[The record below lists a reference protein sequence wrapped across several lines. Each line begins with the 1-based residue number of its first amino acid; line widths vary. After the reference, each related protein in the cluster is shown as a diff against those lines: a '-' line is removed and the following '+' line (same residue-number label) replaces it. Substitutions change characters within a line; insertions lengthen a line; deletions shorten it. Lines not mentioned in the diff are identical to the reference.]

1 MLQEDI
7 TVSTSVKNI
16 SVSINDT
23 EIIRKVEFKRY
34 EILENLEIQES
45 SKESY
50 DEVRQEKTVSIN
62 THLNERII
70 VESFKQLVGRVI
82 SLEENSFIA
91 NLEDIKEHSTRKIA
105 KFNIQAIKIVN
116 KELLKEGAVFYWT
129 VGLFR
134 NSKTKELRKKSEI
147 IIKRPLK
154 INVDFIDAYA
164 EEEAERLY
172 NGISWLD

>member
-1 MLQEDI
+1 MQQEDI
-7 TVSTSVKNI
+7 TISTHIKNI
-16 SVSINDT
+16 STSINES
-23 EIIRKVEFKRY
+23 EIIRRIESTRY
-34 EILENLEIQES
+34 EILEKLEIQES

-62 THLNERII
+62 MRLNEHTT

-82 SLEENSFIA
+82 SLEENFFIA
-91 NLEDIKEHSTRKIA
+91 NLEDIKEISTQKIA
-105 KFNIQAIKIVN
+105 KFNIQNIKIIN

-154 INVDFIDAYA
+154 INVDFIDTYA

-172 NGISWLD
+172 SGISWLD